1 MKRHLHAVWRSNA
14 SAYAHAHEHKQ
25 AAEIYFVHMK
35 KSACACECAYACA
48 CACAC
53 EWHVSVHV
61 RVRVCLLCDLMHT
74 PTHTAHAYPQHR
86 AIPETDFCV
95 TSKHSARAGHPQV
108 STRQFV
114 DR

>member
-14 SAYAHAHEHKQ
+14 SAYAHAHEHRQ
-25 AAEIYFVHMK
+25 AAEIYFVHMT
-35 KSACACECAYACA
+35 
-48 CACAC
+48 C
-53 EWHVSVHV
+53 EWYVSVYV